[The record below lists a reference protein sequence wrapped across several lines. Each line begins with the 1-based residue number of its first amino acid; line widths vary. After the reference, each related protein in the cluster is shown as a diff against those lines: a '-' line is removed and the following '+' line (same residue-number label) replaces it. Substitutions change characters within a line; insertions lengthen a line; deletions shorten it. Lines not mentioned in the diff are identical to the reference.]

1 MKDYVFDNIV
11 IEFWETV
18 GEVVRA
24 DQLSEPRHREED
36 IIWVRDEEGDE
47 RAVDVSRLNFQVRP
61 GDEVQIISASNDR
74 TNDVIYALLRNYR
87 SGDAGLL
94 DDGEFIYTELVEA
107 KPSSKPFWFSLL
119 LGSVGTWFFAGWGLL
134 IGIAFYILVRIEK
147 KLRKQRLIAGLL
159 EHVQKLDRQNVSRS
173 VVHYAL
179 ARNLEETQP
188 RIHEDS

>member
-18 GEVVRA
+18 GKVVRA

-36 IIWVRDEEGDE
+36 VIWVRDEEGDE
-47 RAVDVSRLNFQVRP
+47 SAIDISRLNFQVRP
-61 GDEVQIISASNDR
+61 GDEVQIISASTETTD
-74 TNDVIYALLRNYR
+74 DIIYALLRNYR

-94 DDGEFIYTELVEA
+94 DDGEYIYTELVEA
-107 KPSSKPFWFSLL
+107 KPSSTPFWFALL

-188 RIHEDS
+188 HEDN